1 MEIYRCY
8 SNNLKEFLMTGGL
21 RYLLLAK
28 DIKTDKTFWAFEKT
42 EKFESLMKKWE
53 ENSPRK

>member
-8 SNNLKEFLMTGGL
+8 SNNLKEFLMTNGL
-21 RYLLLAK
+21 RYLLVAK

-42 EKFESLMKKWE
+42 EKFETLMKQWE
-53 ENSPRK
+53 VNSPKK

>member
-1 MEIYRCY
+1 
-8 SNNLKEFLMTGGL
+8 MTNGL

-42 EKFESLMKKWE
+42 EQFESMMKQWE

>member
-1 MEIYRCY
+1 MA
-8 SNNLKEFLMTGGL
+8 NGL

-53 ENSPRK
+53 SSSPRR